1 MNTASRLRATE
12 ASRNNASA
20 FSAFTFVNLCVIAMF
35 IRQRRKHGPSQR
47 VVPHV
52 VFPAIG
58 AVVDVYLLL
67 HLDGKAKLL
76 GLGWLT
82 LGVLYLAYLT
92 RGFRRP
98 PPEID
103 LVEERAGLSPV
114 SPSNLSHVG
123 RLRPGRRLV
132 TKNGWRQDRHRD
144 QAACLVV
151 PAICPTC
158 AQELLSPSDRATS
171 PRASPTIG
179 VICRSSAKASLLPCR
194 PSASRQSRA
203 SAANSWVDNPASSS
217 FWSRVIG
224 ARVALPFS
232 SRPAS

>member
-1 MNTASRLRATE
+1 
-12 ASRNNASA
+12 
-20 FSAFTFVNLCVIAMF
+20 VNLCVIAMF
-35 IRQRRKHGPSQR
+35 IRQRREDGPSQR

-82 LGVLYLAYLT
+82 LGVLYLTCVQDA
-92 RGFRRP
+92 
-98 PPEID
+98 
-103 LVEERAGLSPV
+103 ASSP
-114 SPSNLSHVG
+114 
-123 RLRPGRRLV
+123 R
-132 TKNGWRQDRHRD
+132 NGWCQDRHRD

-158 AQELLSPSDRATS
+158 AQELFSPNDRATS

-179 VICRSSAKASLLPCR
+179 LICRSSAKASLLPCR

-217 FWSRVIG
+217 FWSRVIA
-224 ARVALPFS
+224 ARVA
-232 SRPAS
+232 